1 MKRIKRYKFLV
12 IKISHGDVMYIIG
25 NVDKIIITLYGD
37 GW

>member
-1 MKRIKRYKFLV
+1 MKGIKRYKFLV
-12 IKISHGDVMYIIG
+12 IKIIHGDVIYIIG